1 MYKIRLKI
9 LSFINKV
16 LIKFFVKY
24 KFFNLLSYLFILNLS
39 KIKEILPNKNFKHKA
54 IVLYRTAGIDDLLQ
68 SQKKYNKDILY
79 LACPRDFFKQ
89 IMMCIYRK
97 ENFDFNDFKHSYENN
112 KLNISNKKKYK
123 DFLFTFLQVLKK
135 KYNFNILIS
144 FSFLYSAERELHE
157 ACCQLK
163 IPFLILYKESIHTE
177 IQKKYFLYTY
187 KKINEKFKGY
197 KIAVYSK
204 YAKKLLTESN
214 IANNQKI
221 DVIGCSRLDES
232 FSYKKLKPKNQI
244 LYYAIQNSR
253 GLPTALINTFGKTF
267 FKDIKNDL
275 SFYSKYN
282 WNRLHVKTLKVLKI
296 FAKNNPKILIII
308 KVKHGETSNKKEY
321 FNLPENIRIIDY
333 GAGHTLLK
341 ESKIVIGWNTTSVL
355 EGIAANRFI
364 LIPYFHKKNKFLKQA
379 ELKLGLNKSC
389 YVNLE
394 NDFTHKLSSLI
405 KKDYKKNK
413 IYYNLNVLDYHLG
426 NSDSKAGLRLNKFLK
441 KNLSWN

>member
-112 KLNISNKKKYK
+112 KLNTSNKKKYK

-253 GLPTALINTFGKTF
+253 GLQTALINTFGKTF

>member
-16 LIKFFVKY
+16 LIKFFVNY

-54 IVLYRTAGIDDLLQ
+54 IVLYRTTGIDDLLQ
-68 SQKKYNKDILY
+68 SQKKYNKNILY

-89 IMMCIYRK
+89 IMKCIYRK
-97 ENFDFNDFKHSYENN
+97 ENFDFDDFKHSYDKN

-144 FSFLYSAERELHE
+144 FNFLYSAERELHE

-214 IANNQKI
+214 IANNKKI

-244 LYYAIQNSR
+244 LYYAIQNNR

-267 FKDIKNDL
+267 FKDIKNDI

-413 IYYNLNVLDYHLG
+413 IYYNLNALDYHLG
-426 NSDSKAGLRLNKFLK
+426 NSDNKAGLRLNKFLK

>member
-244 LYYAIQNSR
+244 LYYAIQNNR

-267 FKDIKNDL
+267 FKDIKNDI

-394 NDFTHKLSSLI
+394 NDFTHKLNSLI

>member
-1 MYKIRLKI
+1 LYKIRLKI

-24 KFFNLLSYLFILNLS
+24 KLFNLLSYLFILNLS
-39 KIKEILPNKNFKHKA
+39 KIKQILPNKNFKHKA

-89 IMMCIYRK
+89 IMICIYRK

-144 FSFLYSAERELHE
+144 CSFLYSAERELHE

-244 LYYAIQNSR
+244 LYYAIQNNR

-267 FKDIKNDL
+267 FKNIKNDI
-275 SFYSKYN
+275 SFNTKYN
-282 WNRLHVKTLKVLKI
+282 WNKLHVKTLKVLKI

-341 ESKIVIGWNTTSVL
+341 DSKIVIGWNTTSVL

-394 NDFTHKLSSLI
+394 NDFTHKLNSLI

-441 KNLSWN
+441 ENLSWN

>member
-24 KFFNLLSYLFILNLS
+24 KLFNLLSYLFILNLS

-89 IMMCIYRK
+89 IMICIYRK

-123 DFLFTFLQVLKK
+123 NFLFIFLQVLKK

-244 LYYAIQNSR
+244 LYYAIQNNR

-267 FKDIKNDL
+267 FKNIKNDI
-275 SFYSKYN
+275 SFNTKYN
-282 WNRLHVKTLKVLKI
+282 WNKLHVKTLKVLKI

-341 ESKIVIGWNTTSVL
+341 DSKIVIGWNTTSVL

-394 NDFTHKLSSLI
+394 NDFTHKLNSLI

-441 KNLSWN
+441 ENLSWN